1 MENAV
6 PIELPGVDQATL
18 ERWFDQRF
26 EQSFEQRMA
35 EREQS
40 RTPSITVMVTRGTL
54 DWAYPPFII
63 GSTAKALG
71 WDVTLFFTFY
81 GLGLLKKQLDLKIS
95 ALGNPAMP
103 MKMPFGPPW
112 FRTIEWN
119 MPNLVM
125 AAIPGFESFATSLM
139 RQTLRQK
146 GVAPI
151 EELREICIES
161 DVKLMACQMTVD
173 LFGWHKKDFI
183 PEISEWAGAATY
195 LNVARTADVC
205 LYT

>member
-1 MENAV
+1 MPTDFVSTNADS
-6 PIELPGVDQATL
+6 LN
-18 ERWFDQRF
+18 RWFDERF
-26 EQSFEQRMA
+26 ALKMEEWSQN
-35 EREQS
+35 
-40 RTPSITVMVTRGTL
+40 RTPSLCVMVTRGTL

-81 GLGLLKKQLDLKIS
+81 GLGLLKKELDLKIS
-95 ALGNPAMP
+95 GLGNPAMP

-112 FRTIEWN
+112 FRNIEWN

-125 AAIPGFESFATSLM
+125 AAIPGFENLATNLM
-139 RQTLRQK
+139 RETLRQK

-151 EELREICIES
+151 EELRDICVETE
-161 DVKLMACQMTVD
+161 VKLMACQMTVD
-173 LFGWHKKDFI
+173 LFGWKKEDFI
-183 PEISEWAGAATY
+183 PGISEWAGAATY
-195 LNVARTADVC
+195 LTVARDSDVC

>member
-1 MENAV
+1 MGIAEPLEV
-6 PIELPGVDQATL
+6 PGVDKTML
-18 ERWFDQRF
+18 EHWFDQRF
-26 EQSFEQRMA
+26 EEKMAQR
-35 EREQS
+35 ERA
-40 RTPSITVMVTRGTL
+40 RTPSLSIMVTRGTL

-81 GLGLLKKQLDLKIS
+81 GLGLLKKRLDLKIS
-95 ALGNPAMP
+95 GLGNPAMP
-103 MKMPFGPPW
+103 MKMPFGPHW
-112 FRTIEWN
+112 FRDIEWN

-125 AAIPGFESFATSLM
+125 AAVPGFDRLATGLM

-146 GVAPI
+146 GIAPI
-151 EELREICIES
+151 EELRAICIETE
-161 DVKLMACQMTVD
+161 VQLMACQMTVD
-173 LFGWHKKDFI
+173 LFGWDKNDFI

-195 LNVARTADVC
+195 LTVARDTDVC

>member
-1 MENAV
+1 MASDLVTSNTDS
-6 PIELPGVDQATL
+6 LN
-18 ERWFDQRF
+18 RWFDERF
-26 EQSFEQRMA
+26 ALKMA
-35 EREQS
+35 ELREEK
-40 RTPSITVMVTRGTL
+40 TPVLTVMVTRGTL

-103 MKMPFGPPW
+103 MKMPVGPPW
-112 FRTIEWN
+112 FRNIEWN

-125 AAIPGFESFATSLM
+125 AAIPGFERFATSLM
-139 RQTLRQK
+139 QETLRQK

-151 EELREICIES
+151 AELRDICIETE
-161 DVKLMACQMTVD
+161 VRLMACQMTVD
-173 LFGWHKKDFI
+173 LFGWKKDDFI
-183 PEISEWAGAATY
+183 PEISEWAGAATF
-195 LNVARTADVC
+195 LTVAQGADVC

>member
-1 MENAV
+1 MDDV
-6 PIELPGVDQATL
+6 TRIELPGLDQAEL
-18 ERWFDQRF
+18 EHWFDQRL
-26 EQSFEQRMA
+26 EQKLA
-35 EREQS
+35 ERERES
-40 RTPSITVMVTRGTL
+40 IPSITVMVTRGTL

-63 GSTAKALG
+63 GSTASALG

-81 GLGLLKKQLDLKIS
+81 GLGLLKKQLDLRIS
-95 ALGNPAMP
+95 GLGNPAMP

-112 FRTIEWN
+112 FRTIEWQ

-125 AAIPGFESFATSLM
+125 AAIPGFENLASGLM
-139 RQTLRQK
+139 RETLKQK

-151 EELREICIES
+151 EELRAVCVDS

-173 LFGWHKKDFI
+173 LFGWDKTDFI
-183 PEISEWAGAATY
+183 PEVSEWAGAATY
-195 LNVARTADVC
+195 LMLARNADVC

>member
-1 MENAV
+1 MTNNFLGTNADS
-6 PIELPGVDQATL
+6 LNQ
-18 ERWFDQRF
+18 WFDERF
-26 EQSFEQRMA
+26 ALKMA
-35 EREQS
+35 ELRKEK
-40 RTPSITVMVTRGTL
+40 TPALNIMVTRGTL

-81 GLGLLKKQLDLKIS
+81 GLGLLKKKLDLKIS

-112 FRTIEWN
+112 FRDVEWN

-125 AAIPGFESFATSLM
+125 AAVPGFESFATSLM
-139 RQTLRQK
+139 RETLRQK
-146 GVAPI
+146 GVAPV
-151 EELREICIES
+151 EELRDICVETE
-161 DVKLMACQMTVD
+161 VRLMACQMTVD
-173 LFGWHKKDFI
+173 LFGWKKEDFI
-183 PEISEWAGAATY
+183 DGISEWAGAATF
-195 LNVARTADVC
+195 LTVAQEADIC

>member
-6 PIELPGVDQATL
+6 RIELPGVDPSTL
-18 ERWFDQRF
+18 EQWFDQR
-26 EQSFEQRMA
+26 FEQRMA
-35 EREQS
+35 ERERD
-40 RTPSITVMVTRGTL
+40 RTPSVTLMVTRGTL

-81 GLGLLKKQLDLKIS
+81 GLGLLKRRLDLKIS

-112 FRTIEWN
+112 FRGIEWN

-125 AAIPGFESFATSLM
+125 AAIPGFEGFATGLM
-139 RQTLRQK
+139 QQTLRQK

-151 EELREICIES
+151 EELRQICIES
-161 DVKLMACQMTVD
+161 EVKLMACQMTAA
-173 LFGWHKKDFI
+173 LFGWRPEEFI

-195 LNVARTADVC
+195 LGIARSADVC

>member
-1 MENAV
+1 MPNHIISANSDH
-6 PIELPGVDQATL
+6 LN
-18 ERWFDQRF
+18 RWFDERF
-26 EQSFEQRMA
+26 ALKMGEWRKQQ
-35 EREQS
+35 
-40 RTPSITVMVTRGTL
+40 TPTLSMLVTRGTL

-81 GLGLLKKQLDLKIS
+81 GLGLLKKRLDLKIS

-112 FRTIEWN
+112 FRDIEWK

-125 AAIPGFESFATSLM
+125 AAVPGFENLATALM
-139 RQTLRQK
+139 RETLRQK
-146 GVAPI
+146 GVAPV
-151 EELREICIES
+151 EELRAICIETE
-161 DVKLMACQMTVD
+161 VNLMACQMTMD
-173 LFGWHKKDFI
+173 LFGWNKEDFI
-183 PEISEWAGAATY
+183 PEISEWAGAATF
-195 LNVARTADVC
+195 LTVARDSTVC

>member
-1 MENAV
+1 MPNDFVSSNADS
-6 PIELPGVDQATL
+6 LN
-18 ERWFDQRF
+18 RWFDERF
-26 EQSFEQRMA
+26 ALKMDEWRTN
-35 EREQS
+35 
-40 RTPSITVMVTRGTL
+40 RTPTLSMLVTRGTL

-81 GLGLLKKQLDLKIS
+81 GLGLLKKRLDLKIS

-112 FRTIEWN
+112 FRSIEWK

-125 AAIPGFESFATSLM
+125 AAVPGFENLATSLM
-139 RQTLRQK
+139 RETLRQK
-146 GVAPI
+146 GVAPV
-151 EELREICIES
+151 EELRQICIETE
-161 DVKLMACQMTVD
+161 VNLMACQMTVD
-173 LFGWHKKDFI
+173 LFGWNKEDFI
-183 PEISEWAGAATY
+183 PEISEWAGAATF
-195 LNVARTADVC
+195 LTVARDSTVC